1 MDQPRRKLIVC
12 LDGTW
17 NQRDSE
23 EAPTNV
29 AKMARAIAPLDEAGG
44 SQLIYY
50 HPGVGSGDWFDQLV
64 GGGFGAGLSANVESA
79 YSFLADNVQ
88 NNDLIYLFGFSRG
101 AFTARS
107 LAGLVTRVGL
117 LNKSDMVHFQAIY
130 NIYRSQEHRAKIL
143 GRDVSNDARLDALRQ
158 LFPEAKNPKNKDKV
172 GSLNE
177 VIANRQA
184 TKIFFVGVWDTVGSL
199 GIPLGPLRWLT
210 MRQFQFHDTDL
221 NNDVR
226 YAYHALAIDERRGTF
241 KPTLWTRN
249 KRTES
254 DAPQTLQQVWFAGC
268 HSNIGGGYDESGL
281 ADMSFLWMAAKAHA
295 AVPDDNRETF
305 KPLAFDQNYFKVD
318 NFTQEMGTLVNSRS
332 GPWYLLPRNIRRP
345 FKPSEKPDAE
355 TCEKIHRSVIMRYDK
370 SGTGLFKPKKY
381 QPRNA
386 KKYLAPINLAQIEE
400 ISDFEVQYCPAY
412 APQTSS

>member
-29 AKMARAIAPLDEAGG
+29 AKMARAVAPLDEGGG

-88 NNDLIYLFGFSRG
+88 KNDLIYLFGFSRG

-130 NIYRSQEHRAKIL
+130 NIYRSQKHRDEIL
-143 GRDVSNDARLDALRQ
+143 GRDVSNNARLDALRQ

-172 GSLNE
+172 ASL
-177 VIANRQA
+177 
-184 TKIFFVGVWDTVGSL
+184 
-199 GIPLGPLRWLT
+199 
-210 MRQFQFHDTDL
+210 
-221 NNDVR
+221 
-226 YAYHALAIDERRGTF
+226 
-241 KPTLWTRN
+241 
-249 KRTES
+249 
-254 DAPQTLQQVWFAGC
+254 
-268 HSNIGGGYDESGL
+268 
-281 ADMSFLWMAAKAHA
+281 
-295 AVPDDNRETF
+295 
-305 KPLAFDQNYFKVD
+305 
-318 NFTQEMGTLVNSRS
+318 
-332 GPWYLLPRNIRRP
+332 
-345 FKPSEKPDAE
+345 
-355 TCEKIHRSVIMRYDK
+355 
-370 SGTGLFKPKKY
+370 
-381 QPRNA
+381 
-386 KKYLAPINLAQIEE
+386 
-400 ISDFEVQYCPAY
+400 
-412 APQTSS
+412 